1 MTRPNN
7 PTLSSNSTHVDTQS
21 NKGEGSD
28 DVTVAVAVVLS
39 VCVLFA
45 LVTTAV
51 VVAGVAAVAKR
62 IKNRQR

>member
-1 MTRPNN
+1 M
-7 PTLSSNSTHVDTQS
+7 
-21 NKGEGSD
+21 
-28 DVTVAVAVVLS
+28 AVAVVLS